1 MVLKCK
7 DCGSYCINWE
17 STKNRCKCGVI
28 EGFFIDEETIS
39 VLSVE
44 LDKVLIWKNDSECWQ
59 PYDQTFSY
67 PLNLWQG
74 YSGIPFSISHD

>member
-17 STKNRCKCGVI
+17 STRNRCKCGVI

-44 LDKVLIWKNDSECWQ
+44 LDKILIWKKD
-59 PYDQTFSY
+59 
-67 PLNLWQG
+67 LNVGNLM
-74 YSGIPFSISHD
+74 IRHFLIH